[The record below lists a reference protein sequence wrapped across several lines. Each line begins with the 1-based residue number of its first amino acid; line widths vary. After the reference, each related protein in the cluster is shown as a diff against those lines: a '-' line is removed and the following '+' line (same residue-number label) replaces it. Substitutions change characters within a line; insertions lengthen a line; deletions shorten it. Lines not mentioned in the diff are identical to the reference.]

1 MLNISLKEMFN
12 YLIEYIFKGKK
23 LPKFYYKRVNFYTEN
38 DEYVEI
44 TAVDLMRGRFKTID
58 DDFSEYGWE
67 KEQSNIYIK
76 EDKQ

>member
-23 LPKFYYKRVNFYTEN
+23 LPTFYYKRANFYTEN

-44 TAVDLMRGRFKTID
+44 TEVDLMRGRFKTID
-58 DDFSEYGWE
+58 DDFSEYDWE

-76 EDKQ
+76 EDKK